1 MEIGFVHF
9 SAEERRRVSNA
20 LQRLQ
25 EQGSVD
31 ELGIGRVRDAFA
43 DLMFP
48 GISTLQHHAKYF
60 AVLPHLYHLA
70 QKETYKSPREVK
82 AKIIEFEK
90 KLTKNLVDG
99 SAPGTQG
106 ITGSSVIEGNK
117 YVKYNPTYIYWTGLV
132 AFGIMKES
140 GSLYN
145 LIYDYSKH
153 EKVVKYKGQDKET
166 GEKEMDDEEGDGA
179 VAFYSKPN
187 TSFDINKKINIKL
200 NKKEAFFI
208 KHHILS
214 SEKTKKTLLA
224 YFLEHNEITKGN
236 ASFLDFDISQI
247 QNQELKKQIE
257 LAQKFARF
265 IFPMHIRYNYI
276 FAEGCNNNS
285 SMKDLSSC
293 FLQELEKSM
302 DVYNKETLNEIF
314 TFLGNELND
323 SSVCNFCEKT
333 LNSAIEGKKNGDFSQ
348 LDNILVHRERD
359 IKGNIRYK
367 LRHPDAYLFDP
378 DHMVHNHTLSY
389 RWNTVW
395 TMVNE
400 IREGLGEDNG

>member
-25 EQGSVD
+25 EQGTVD

-70 QKETYKSPREVK
+70 QKETYKSPRDVK

-106 ITGSSVIEGNK
+106 ITGSSVIAGNK

-145 LIYDYSKH
+145 LIYDYSNH
-153 EKVVKYKGQDKET
+153 EKVVKYKSKEAE
-166 GEKEMDDEEGDGA
+166 EKEMDDVEGDGT
-179 VAFYSKPN
+179 VAFYSKPD

-200 NKKEAFFI
+200 NKNEAFFI
-208 KHHILS
+208 KSHILT

-224 YFLEHNEITKGN
+224 YFLEHDEITKGN

-247 QNQELKKQIE
+247 QNHELKKQIE

-276 FAEGCNNNS
+276 FAEGCNNKS
-285 SMKDLSSC
+285 SMKDLSSF
-293 FLQELEKSM
+293 FLQELEKSN
-302 DVYNKETLNEIF
+302 DVYNSETLNEIF
-314 TFLGNELND
+314 TFLGYELNN
-323 SSVCNFCEKT
+323 SRVHQFCEKA
-333 LNSAIEGKKNGDFSQ
+333 LNSAIDGKKNEDFSK
-348 LDNILVHRERD
+348 LDDILAHRERE
-359 IKGNIRYK
+359 IKGNSRYK

-378 DHMVHNHTLSY
+378 SHMVHNHTLSY

-400 IREGLGEDNG
+400 IREGLGANNG